1 MEMRKIIGNTRLVSG
16 RVKPYV
22 KNEPGQYADK
32 QHEYFATPT
41 EMFREEYL
49 QYASDFVDAEM
60 QMWPEG
66 ENEPQWVPVQLRF
79 ANVVRPTAAIQ
90 RNFDDYKQ
98 ILPRDPRIGYIR
110 PGTLVRSMGNV
121 WLVVNPDN
129 MSGGEGAAIVR
140 RCNAVWNHLDYYGNI
155 VSEPIVVENVRA
167 NASAPDS
174 QIDQQISVGYY
185 NVTCQYNDFTR
196 QVNDNT
202 RIVLG
207 DAGNP
212 YENAKAYRVTGF
224 GNFFREFTM
233 EAGSVRTLSFT
244 IRVQTKNSDTD
255 DLVNCVAEGKAF
267 RWETLLTGPAQ
278 VGTGEEV
285 QFFASSLRNGEAVNG
300 TEEHP
305 VSYIWTVEG
314 AQGASI
320 SQDGV
325 LTATEAGEL
334 TVTAILAQNPA
345 QKSSMKVTVSGQ
357 ENGVRFVSAVPTSLG
372 ALDSVVVQ
380 AEVFADGARTEDVVT
395 WSWSGGEAG
404 AFTVGAEGNEALVTC
419 YGYSD
424 TPLVLTASFG
434 ADSASVEIRLEG
446 I

>member
-1 MEMRKIIGNTRLVSG
+1 MRKIIGNARLVSG
-16 RVKPYV
+16 AVKPYV
-22 KNEPGQYADK
+22 KNEPAKYGDK
-32 QHEYFATPT
+32 RHEYFATPT
-41 EMFREEYL
+41 EIFREEYL
-49 QYASDFVDAEM
+49 KYASDFVGAEM

-66 ENEPQWVPVQLRF
+66 ETEAVWAPVQLRF

-98 ILPRDPRIGYIR
+98 ILPRNPRIGYIR

-140 RCNAVWNHLDYYGNI
+140 RCNAVWNHLDWYGKI

-167 NASAPDS
+167 NASSPDS
-174 QIDQQISVGYY
+174 QIDQQISMGYY

-255 DLVNCVAEGKAF
+255 DLVNCVAEGKSF

-285 QFFASSLRNGEAVNG
+285 QFFASSLRNGEAVSG

-305 VSYIWTVEG
+305 VRYIWTVEG
-314 AQGASI
+314 TEGASI
-320 SQDGV
+320 TQDGV
-325 LTATEAGEL
+325 LTATEAGDV
-334 TVTAILAQNPA
+334 TVTAYLAQNPA
-345 QKSSMKVTVSGQ
+345 QMASMKVTVNGQ
-357 ENGVRFVSAVPTSLG
+357 ENGVRFVSAVPPSLG

-380 AEVFADGARTEDVVT
+380 AAVFANGTRTEDVVA
-395 WSWSGGEAG
+395 WSWSGGEPG
-404 AFTVGAEGNEALVTC
+404 AYTVGTEGNEALITC
-419 YGYSD
+419 YGYAEA
-424 TPLVLTASFG
+424 PLVLTASFG
-434 ADSASVEIRLEG
+434 AYSARAEIRLEG
-446 I
+446 L

>member
-1 MEMRKIIGNTRLVSG
+1 MRKVIGNTRLSG
-16 RVKPYV
+16 GKVRPYV
-22 KNEPGQYADK
+22 KNEPAQYGDK
-32 QHEYFATPT
+32 RHEYFATPT
-41 EMFREEYL
+41 EIFREEYL
-49 QYASDFVDAEM
+49 KYASDFVGAEM

-66 ENEPQWVPVQLRF
+66 ETEAVWAPVELRF

-140 RCNAVWNHLDYYGNI
+140 RCNAVWNHLDWYGNL

-167 NASAPDS
+167 NASSPDA
-174 QIDQQISVGYY
+174 QVDQQIAMGYY

-202 RIVLG
+202 RIILG

-255 DLVNCVAEGKAF
+255 DLVNCVADGKRF

-278 VGTGEEV
+278 AGTGEAV
-285 QFFASSLRNGEAVNG
+285 QYFASSLRNGEAVNG

-325 LTATEAGEL
+325 LTATEAGDV
-334 TVTAILAQNPA
+334 TVTAYLAQNPA
-345 QKSSMKVTVSGQ
+345 QKASMTVTVSGQ
-357 ENGVRFVSAVPTSLG
+357 ENGVRFVSAVSPSLG

-380 AEVFADGARTEDVVT
+380 AAVFANGTRTEDTVT
-395 WSWSGGEAG
+395 WSWSGGEPG
-404 AFTVGAEGNEALVTC
+404 AFTVGTEGNEALIHC
-419 YGYSD
+419 YGYAKA
-424 TPLVLTASFG
+424 PLVLTASFG
-434 ADSASVEIRLEG
+434 AYSARAEIRLEG
-446 I
+446 L

>member
-16 RVKPYV
+16 KVRSYI
-22 KNEPGQYADK
+22 KNEPVQYADK

-41 EMFREEYL
+41 EIFREEYL

-66 ENEPQWVPVQLRF
+66 EKDAVWVPVELRF
-79 ANVVRPTAAIQ
+79 ANAVRPTAAIQ

-129 MSGGEGAAIVR
+129 MSGGEGATIVR

-167 NASAPDS
+167 NASSPDS
-174 QIDQQISVGYY
+174 QIDQQIAMGYY

-207 DAGNP
+207 DSGNP

-244 IRVQTKNSDTD
+244 IRLQTKNSDTD
-255 DLVNCVAEGKAF
+255 DLVNCVADGKRF

-278 VGTGEEV
+278 AGTGEEV
-285 QFFASSLRNGEAVNG
+285 QFFATSLRNGEAVYG

-314 AQGASI
+314 TEGSSI
-320 SQDGV
+320 TQDGV
-325 LTATEAGEL
+325 LTATEAGDV
-334 TVTAILAQNPA
+334 TVTAYLAQNPA
-345 QKSSMKVTVSGQ
+345 QRASMKVTVSGQ
-357 ENGVRFVSAVPTSLG
+357 ENGVRFVSAVPPSLG

-380 AEVFADGARTEDVVT
+380 AAVFADGARTDDVVT

-404 AFTVGAEGNEALVTC
+404 TFTVGAEGNEALVSC
-419 YGYSD
+419 YGYAD
-424 TPLVLTASFG
+424 EPLVLTASFG
-434 ADSASVEIRLEG
+434 TESASVEIRLEG